1 MRTAVVGGGMLG
13 LTLALR
19 LSQAGDEV
27 TVYEAAP
34 GLGGLASAWQLGDVT
49 WDRHYHV
56 TLLSDAATRG
66 LVTELGLGDAFA
78 WTTTKT
84 GFFVDG
90 RMHGMS
96 STLEFALFPPLGPVS
111 KARLAAT
118 ILRAARV
125 RDARALSTVRVGD
138 WLRAWS
144 GRRTY
149 EKIWLPLLRAKL
161 GDAHERVAASF
172 IQATVARM
180 YAARRSGLK
189 RELFGYV
196 RGGYAA
202 VLERFAAVLAERGV
216 SLRTGARVRAV
227 EPAPGGGFRVALSAR
242 AHGDE
247 GRPGGAESEARFD
260 RVVVTAAPP
269 LAARMLP
276 GLEPAER
283 ARLEAVEYQGIVC
296 ASLLLS
302 RPLGPYYVTNVA
314 DLAPFTAAIEMTALV
329 DPAAFGGRHLVYLPK
344 YCAPDDPL
352 LKLDDETIRARFVAG
367 LRALHPDLRD
377 EEILAFRVSRA
388 PYVFALP
395 TLGYLDRI
403 PPLRTSLP
411 GLYVAN
417 GSQIADG
424 TLNVDETIR
433 LAERAA
439 REILADAAALS
450 ANAAL
455 GTDPAAFAEPAT
467 PAVVRS
473 A

>member
-1 MRTAVVGGGMLG
+1 MRSAVVGGGMLG

-19 LSQAGDEV
+19 LAQAGDEV

-34 GLGGLASAWQLGDVT
+34 SLGGLASAWRLGDVT

-66 LVTELGLGDAFA
+66 LATELGLGDDFA

-90 RMHGMS
+90 KMHGMS
-96 STLEFALFPPLGPVS
+96 TTLEFALFPPLGPVS

-118 ILRAARV
+118 ILRAARP
-125 RDARALSTVRVGD
+125 RDARALSTVPVGE
-138 WLRAWS
+138 WLRKWS

-161 GDAHERVAASF
+161 GEAHARVAASF

-189 RELFGYV
+189 HELFGYV
-196 RGGYAA
+196 RGGYATL
-202 VLERFAAVLAERGV
+202 LERFAAVLAERGV
-216 SLRTGARVRAV
+216 TVRTGARVQAV
-227 EPAPGGGFRVALSAR
+227 EPANGGGFSVRLGGTDGSRHDGSHDDDSVAT
-242 AHGDE
+242 
-247 GRPGGAESEARFD
+247 ARFD

-276 GLEPAER
+276 ALQPAER
-283 ARLEAVEYQGIVC
+283 ERLEAVEYQGIVC

-302 RPLGPYYVTNVA
+302 RPLSPYYVTNIA
-314 DLAPFTAAIEMTALV
+314 DPAPFTAVIEMTALV

-344 YCAPDDPL
+344 YCAPGDPL
-352 LKLDDETIRARFVAG
+352 LKQDDETIRARFVAG
-367 LRALHPDLRD
+367 LRAIHPDLRD
-377 EEILAFRVSRA
+377 DEILAFRVSRA

-403 PPLRTSLP
+403 PPMRTSLP
-411 GLYVAN
+411 GLYVVN

-424 TLNVDETIR
+424 TLNVDETVR

-439 REILADAAALS
+439 RDILA
-450 ANAAL
+450 
-455 GTDPAAFAEPAT
+455 TPVPAAGADGAAEPAV
-467 PAVVRS
+467 ARS

>member
-19 LSQAGDEV
+19 FAQAGDAV

-34 GLGGLASAWQLGDVT
+34 ALGGLASAWRLGEVT

-56 TLLSDAATRG
+56 TLLSDAATRA
-66 LVTELGLGDAFA
+66 LVGELGLGDDFA
-78 WTTTKT
+78 WATTKT

-96 STLEFALFPPLGPVS
+96 TTLEFALFPPLGPLS

-118 ILRAARV
+118 ILRAARI
-125 RDARALSTVRVGD
+125 RDPRALSTVPVGA

-144 GRRTY
+144 GRRTF
-149 EKIWLPLLRAKL
+149 EKLWLPLLRAKL
-161 GDAHERVAASF
+161 GEAHERVAASF

-202 VLERFAAVLAERGV
+202 VLDRFAAVLAQRGV
-216 SLRTGARVRAV
+216 GLRTGARVRAV
-227 EPAPGGGFRVALSAR
+227 EPASGGGWRVRLA
-242 AHGDE
+242 DD
-247 GRPGGAESEARFD
+247 GAEPAARFD

-276 GLEPAER
+276 ALAPAER

-296 ASLLLS
+296 ASLLLA
-302 RPLGPYYVTNVA
+302 RPLSPYYVTNVA
-314 DLAPFTAAIEMTALV
+314 DPAPFTAVIETTALV
-329 DPAAFGGRHLVYLPK
+329 DPATFGGRHLVYLPK

-352 LKLDDETIRARFVAG
+352 FGLDDQTIRARFVAG
-367 LRALHPDLRD
+367 LRALHPSLRD

-388 PYVFALP
+388 PHVFALP
-395 TLGYLDRI
+395 TLGYLERI
-403 PPLRTSLP
+403 PPMRTSAP
-411 GLYVAN
+411 GLYVVN

-424 TLNVDETIR
+424 TLNVDETVR

-439 REILADAAALS
+439 RDILADESSAAAPD
-450 ANAAL
+450 APAHPVAA
-455 GTDPAAFAEPAT
+455 
-467 PAVVRS
+467 RS

>member
-1 MRTAVVGGGMLG
+1 MRSAVVGGGMLG

-34 GLGGLASAWQLGDVT
+34 SLGGLASAWQLGDVT

-66 LVTELGLGDAFA
+66 LVTELGLGDAFE

-96 STLEFALFPPLGPVS
+96 TTLEFALFPPLGPIS

-118 ILRAARV
+118 ILRAARPG
-125 RDARALSTVRVGD
+125 DLRALSTTPVGS
-138 WLRAWS
+138 WLRKWS
-144 GRRTY
+144 GRRTF

-161 GDAHERVAASF
+161 GEAHERVAASF

-196 RGGYAA
+196 RGGYAT

-216 SLRTGARVRAV
+216 SLRSGARVRAV
-227 EPAPGGGFRVALSAR
+227 EPASGGGWHVRLAA
-242 AHGDE
+242 GE
-247 GRPGGAESEARFD
+247 ETPARFD
-260 RVVVTAAPP
+260 RVIVTAAPP

-276 GLEPAER
+276 ELAPAER

-296 ASLLLS
+296 ASLLLT
-302 RPLGPYYVTNVA
+302 RPLSPYYVTNVA
-314 DLAPFTAAIEMTALV
+314 DPAPFTAVIEMTALV
-329 DPAAFGGRHLVYLPK
+329 DPATFGGRHLVYLPK
-344 YCAPDDPL
+344 YCAPGDPL
-352 LKLDDETIRARFVAG
+352 LALDDQTIRARFVSG

-377 EEILAFRVSRA
+377 DEILAFRVSRA

-403 PPLRTSLP
+403 PPLRTSAP
-411 GLYVAN
+411 GLYVVN
-417 GSQIADG
+417 GSQIVDG
-424 TLNVDETIR
+424 TLNVDETVR

-439 REILADAAALS
+439 RDILADAPPAGAEHTAAAADPVAAWS
-450 ANAAL
+450 A
-455 GTDPAAFAEPAT
+455 
-467 PAVVRS
+467 
-473 A
+473 

>member
-1 MRTAVVGGGMLG
+1 MRSAVVGGGMLG

-34 GLGGLASAWQLGDVT
+34 ALGGLASAWQLGDVT

-56 TLLSDAATRG
+56 TLLSDAATRS
-66 LVTELGLGDAFA
+66 LVAELGLGDAFE

-96 STLEFALFPPLGPVS
+96 TTLEFALFPPLGAIS

-118 ILRAARV
+118 ILRAARIG
-125 RDARALSTVRVGD
+125 DARALSTVPVGD
-138 WLRAWS
+138 WLRKWS
-144 GRRTY
+144 GRRTF

-161 GDAHERVAASF
+161 GEAHERVAASF

-202 VLERFAAVLAERGV
+202 VLERFAALLAERGV
-216 SLRTGARVRAV
+216 TVRTGARVRAV
-227 EPAPGGGFRVALSAR
+227 EPASGGGWRVQLAGTESA
-242 AHGDE
+242 
-247 GRPGGAESEARFD
+247 ARFE

-276 GLEPAER
+276 ALGAAER

-296 ASLLLS
+296 ASLLLA
-302 RPLGPYYVTNVA
+302 RPLSPYYVTNVA
-314 DLAPFTAAIEMTALV
+314 DPAPFTAVIEMTALV
-329 DPAAFGGRHLVYLPK
+329 DPATFGGRHLVYLPK

-352 LKLDDETIRARFVAG
+352 LELDDETIRARFVAG

-377 EEILAFRVSRA
+377 DEILAFRVSRA

-403 PPLRTSLP
+403 PPLRTSAP
-411 GLYVAN
+411 GLYVVN

-424 TLNVDETIR
+424 TLNVDETVR
-433 LAERAA
+433 LAERSA
-439 REILADAAALS
+439 REILADVPS
-450 ANAAL
+450 I
-455 GTDPAAFAEPAT
+455 PAAVA
-467 PAVVRS
+467 RS